1 VRLSR
6 PAHHHLCVTRSDSP
20 SGQQGRRQTDTLPAD
35 SARPIVASVKRV
47 AARRPSVSGFVD
59 GAARAPAP
67 APPHPGRVKVPVP
80 DEVQHVPLA
89 IQQQVLQVWEPRSRP
104 EPSAPRPGPCG
115 WAGPARGPAGPAP
128 SPLQRGQPP
137 RGRDDAQD
145 PRRRPD
151 PQRHRHR
158 GDRVRRR
165 ASSQSSRAA
174 AARTCCCT
182 TFCCSRVTG
191 RPLFRLRSRRSRC
204 QVA

>member
-1 VRLSR
+1 MRLSR

-89 IQQQVLQVWEPRSRP
+89 IQQQVLQVCPGRAGSPVHLGQALAGGPGQRAGQQVLLLLHSSAGSPRG
-104 EPSAPRPGPCG
+104 EETTPRIRGG
-115 WAGPARGPAGPAP
+115 GRTRSGTGTEATGSGAGPPASRAGRRRRGPA
-128 SPLQRGQPP
+128 
-137 RGRDDAQD
+137 
-145 PRRRPD
+145 
-151 PQRHRHR
+151 
-158 GDRVRRR
+158 
-165 ASSQSSRAA
+165 
-174 AARTCCCT
+174 AAR
-182 TFCCSRVTG
+182 
-191 RPLFRLRSRRSRC
+191 RS
-204 QVA
+204 AAHG